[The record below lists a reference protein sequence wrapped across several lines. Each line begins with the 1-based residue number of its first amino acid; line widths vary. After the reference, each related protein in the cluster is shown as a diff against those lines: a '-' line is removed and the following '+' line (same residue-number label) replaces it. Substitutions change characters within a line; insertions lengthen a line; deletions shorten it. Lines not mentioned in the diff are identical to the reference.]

1 MTKPSQGDLR
11 GLFLCSKEEVARCL
25 GNRSVHVLI
34 PTVLN
39 LLKSGSV
46 KCFAKRNIGD
56 ITNTTGIQSQG
67 NATGVTSHF
76 EIAFFLTVLGVDCGA
91 PKGAVLTLIGALE
104 NLSRNSLARVV

>member
-39 LLKSGSV
+39 LLKTGSV
-46 KCFAKRNIGD
+46 KSIAKRNIGD

-67 NATGVTSHF
+67 NATGAGGAKLGIGTSQA
-76 EIAFFLTVLGVDCGA
+76 ILYVSSA
-91 PKGAVLTLIGALE
+91 
-104 NLSRNSLARVV
+104 